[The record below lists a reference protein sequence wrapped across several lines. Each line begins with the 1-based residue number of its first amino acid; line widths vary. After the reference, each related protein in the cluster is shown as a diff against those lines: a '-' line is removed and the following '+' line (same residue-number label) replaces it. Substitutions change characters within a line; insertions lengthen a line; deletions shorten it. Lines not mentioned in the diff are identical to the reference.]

1 VLARAGRRSEARAL
15 LREVESLAAAQ
26 TPLSLHSAVFISH
39 IHSALGD
46 TAGALGWIRRYQPLA
61 DRHFQLHLRCD
72 APFIPMRAVG
82 GFRALLW
89 KPAPEGKAGC

>member
-1 VLARAGRRSEARAL
+1 VAHAHG
-15 LREVESLAAAQ
+15 
-26 TPLSLHSAVFISH
+26 
-39 IHSALGD
+39 ALGD
-46 TAGALGWIRRYQPLA
+46 TTGALEWLRRYQPLA

-72 APFIPMRAVG
+72 APFIPMRPVG